1 MGTQGGSSEGAQ
13 LEGAFAFAPETD
25 VATVPEAALA
35 RTALPTVLTVDD
47 DAAFQRSIQLAL
59 GEFEFQGEPVRLL
72 SASSAAEA
80 GKILAATPD
89 VAVIVLDVV
98 METDDAGL
106 RLVRSV
112 REVLGNAEVR
122 IVLVTGQPGMA
133 PMGASLATL
142 DISDYWLKTD
152 LTFARLRG
160 VLTSNLRTWR
170 QIRSLEQ
177 ARKGLQTIVEASN
190 GLTRARS
197 LPDFS
202 QRMILELSRLLGVG
216 AEGLVC
222 VQEDPEAPE
231 PLSARIIGAAGRL
244 AHSVNRE
251 LRCLGDTPVR
261 DLLGKALAE
270 RANVE
275 TADSQVLFFPGAQH
289 GPHAATYIA
298 TDRLLD
304 ETEQELLRVFATHI
318 NSGLINVSLTSR
330 LDRLAYED
338 SLLSMPNANALLR
351 SLTAILDLPAPRDR
365 SMLLIE
371 LDQYSSTCLSLGVEQ
386 GDIMLQQMARRLRAI
401 FPAPTLVARLHD
413 DTFAILGH
421 TELLQQDRI
430 DELQS
435 VDIDDPDHPSFIRV
449 RSARVNL
456 DEYCGTA
463 RGAMAM
469 GTLLLRRAQS
479 RGATEIVEYEPGLER
494 EMQQRFT
501 LSRELYRALRCGEI
515 SIELQPQIDLRSG
528 RITGA
533 EALARWTRRDG
544 TRVPPSEFIP
554 VAEANGLIVPMG
566 KQVLRLACEAL
577 AQLRDAGYPDISV
590 SVNVSPLQ
598 LVRRDF
604 MQELID
610 MTRQYGVPPERLEIE
625 ITETAAIEDYEANG
639 QLLRGLRSAG
649 FPIAIDDFGTG
660 YSSLAH
666 LSSMPATTLK
676 VDRHFVNEIDTAPGR
691 HTIADMIIGLG
702 RRLNMQVLAE
712 GVESETQA
720 GWLVDHACSR
730 AQGFFYARPEPLSAF
745 MQRLAAR

>member
-1 MGTQGGSSEGAQ
+1 MGTQGETLDGAPV
-13 LEGAFAFAPETD
+13 ESAFAFAPEAED
-25 VATVPEAALA
+25 CLAEAPAQA
-35 RTALPTVLTVDD
+35 RLQAPTILTVDD
-47 DAAFQRSIQLAL
+47 DEAFQRSIKLAL
-59 GEFEFQGEPVRLL
+59 ASFQYQGKPVRIL
-72 SASSAAEA
+72 SASSSTEAA
-80 GKILAATPD
+80 KILASTPD

-133 PMGASLATL
+133 PMAASLGTL

-152 LTFARLRG
+152 LSFERLHG
-160 VLTSNLRTWR
+160 VLTSNLRTWQ
-170 QIRSLEQ
+170 QIRALEQ
-177 ARKGLQTIVEASN
+177 ARKGLQAIVEASN

-202 QRMILELSRLLGVG
+202 QRTILELSRLLGVE

-231 PLSARIIGAAGRL
+231 PLSARIVGAAGRL
-244 AHSVNRE
+244 AQSVNRE
-251 LRCLGDTPVR
+251 LRCLGETPIR
-261 DLLGKALAE
+261 DVLQQALSD

-275 TADSQVLFFPGAQH
+275 SDHSQVLFFPGAEH
-289 GPHAATYIA
+289 CPHAATYIA
-298 TDRLLD
+298 TGRSLD
-304 ETEQELLRVFATHI
+304 ETERELLRVFATHI
-318 NSGLINVSLTSR
+318 NTGLINVSLTSR

-351 SLTAILDLPAPRDR
+351 SLTAVLELPGPRDR

-421 TELLQQDRI
+421 TSLLQQDRI

-435 VDIDDPDHPSFIRV
+435 VDIYDPDHPSFIRV
-449 RSARVNL
+449 RSARVDL
-456 DEYCGTA
+456 DHYSGTA

-479 RGATEIVEYEPGLER
+479 RGATEIVDYQPGLER
-494 EMQQRFT
+494 EMQERFT
-501 LSRELYRALRCGEI
+501 LSRELYRALRSGEI
-515 SIELQPQIDLRSG
+515 SIELQPQIDLRTG

-566 KQVLRLACEAL
+566 KHVLELACQAL

-598 LVRRDF
+598 LGRRDF
-604 MQELID
+604 MQELIE
-610 MTRQYGVPPERLEIE
+610 MTQQYDVLPERLEIE

-639 QLLRGLRSAG
+639 QLLRGLRDAG

-720 GWLVDHACSR
+720 DWLVDHACSR
-730 AQGFFYARPEPLSAF
+730 AQGFYYARPEPLSAF
-745 MQRLAAR
+745 MQRLAQH